1 MLAFVTG
8 GTGFVGGHLCERLRR
23 EGVAVRAL
31 ARASADTGVLEA
43 CGCDIVRGDVGDG
56 GIPPRSLEGV
66 DVVFHLAGVTKA
78 LDRADFVKV
87 NAAGAENM
95 ARAARAAG
103 FRKRFV
109 LLSSLAAAGPAIDG
123 RPRTEADEPAPVSY
137 YGASK
142 LDGEAAVRQVAGAAF
157 DVTVLRPGGIYG
169 PREHEM
175 LEVFRLMRRKGLAL
189 GPARDFEVQLT
200 HVDDVVEGLWRAAT
214 QPAAANHTFFLNDP
228 HHVRLS
234 QIVEESAR
242 ALGRPIRRIA
252 APMWLIHATAWQYEM
267 VGRLMGRILSPL
279 TRDKAR
285 ELAAGPWLADS
296 AAFAGATGWKPQW
309 AFADGLAATMDW
321 YRKRGLL

>member
-23 EGVAVRAL
+23 EGVDVRAL
-31 ARASADTGVLEA
+31 VRPGANSAILNA
-43 CGCDIVRGDVGDG
+43 CGCELVPGDLGEG
-56 GIPPRSLEGV
+56 GIPGRALDGV
-66 DVVFHLAGVTKA
+66 DVVFHLAGLTKA
-78 LDRADFVKV
+78 LNRADFIKV
-87 NAAGAENM
+87 NAAGAENVARL
-95 ARAARAAG
+95 ARAVG

-142 LDGEAAVRQVAGAAF
+142 LDGEQAVRKVAGAAF

-175 LEVFRLMRRKGLAL
+175 LEVFRLMRRQGLAL
-189 GPARDFEVQLT
+189 GPSRDFEVQLT

-214 QPAAANHTFFLNDP
+214 VPAAADRTYFLNDP
-228 HHVRLS
+228 ARLRLS
-234 QIVEESAR
+234 RIVEEASKT
-242 ALGRPIRRIA
+242 LGRRVWRIA
-252 APMWLIHATAWQYEM
+252 APMWAIHSVAWQAEM
-267 VGRLMGRILSPL
+267 LGRMMGRMLSPL

-285 ELAAGPWLADS
+285 ELAAGPWLAES
-296 AAFAGATGWKPQW
+296 GPFTVATGWKPKW
-309 AFADGLAATMDW
+309 AFADGLAMTMDW
-321 YRKRGLL
+321 YRDHRML

>member
-23 EGVAVRAL
+23 EGLAVRAL
-31 ARASADTGVLEA
+31 ARASADTTILEA
-43 CGCDIVRGDVGDG
+43 CGCEIVRGDVGDG
-56 GIPPRSLEGV
+56 GFAPRALEGV
-66 DVVFHLAGVTKA
+66 DVVFHLAGVTKT
-78 LDRADFVKV
+78 LNRGDFVKV
-87 NAAGAENM
+87 NAAGAENV
-95 ARAARAAG
+95 ARAARAVG

-142 LDGEAAVRQVAGAAF
+142 LDGESAVRRVAGAAF

-189 GPARDFEVQLT
+189 GPSRDFEVQLT

-214 QPAAANHTFFLNDP
+214 HAPAANHTFFLNDP
-228 HHVRLS
+228 NHVRLS

-242 ALGRPIRRIA
+242 VLGRRIRRIA

-279 TRDKAR
+279 TCDKAR

-296 AAFAGATGWKPQW
+296 AAFATATAWKPQW
-309 AFADGLAATMDW
+309 AFGEGLAATMDW
-321 YRKRGLL
+321 YRARGML